1 MKAISERDIRAI
13 KIGVLGLALIGLY
26 FLAMPWL
33 SDWQTLRLNL
43 ASDRERLDRVAVD
56 EEGALPA
63 EQLRLMSIVPK
74 LETPADEK
82 TQGTKF
88 RDAFTQQLQKVGIRA
103 RSLQYL
109 AAKKLAGSG
118 YKTLRLQGR
127 GRCELGQML
136 NLLGSLNENPYF
148 VGVEELDL
156 KPTPQNRNEM
166 EYSITVS
173 TFAK

>member
-1 MKAISERDIRAI
+1 MKAINERDIRAI
-13 KIGVLGLALIGLY
+13 KIGVAGLAAIGLY
-26 FLAMPWL
+26 FLAGPWL
-33 SDWQTLRLNL
+33 SDWQMLR
-43 ASDRERLDRVAVD
+43 AEIAAGKERLDRVAVD
-56 EEGALPA
+56 GEGTLPA
-63 EQLRLMSIVPK
+63 EQLKLMTAVPK
-74 LETPADEK
+74 VEMPVDEK

-88 RDAFTQQLQKVGIRA
+88 RDQFTQQLQKAGIRA

-109 AAKKLAGSG
+109 AAKKIAGAG
-118 YKTLRLQGR
+118 YRTLRLQGR

-148 VGVEELDL
+148 VGVEELEM
-156 KPTPQNRNEM
+156 KPDARNRNEL